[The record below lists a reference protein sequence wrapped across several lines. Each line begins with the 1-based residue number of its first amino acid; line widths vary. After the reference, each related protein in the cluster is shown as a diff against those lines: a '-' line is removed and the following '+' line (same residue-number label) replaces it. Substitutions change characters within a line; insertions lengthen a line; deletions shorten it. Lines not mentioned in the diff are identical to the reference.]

1 MPRVEID
8 DTPKPTWQDLQDLI
22 MISLFNSTPS
32 EEEQLNKEIKILIE
46 EERKHVRETDK
57 RDND

>member
-8 DTPKPTWQDLQDLI
+8 NAPKPTWQDLQDLI

-46 EERKHVRETDK
+46 EERKHVREIDK